1 MKYIFTLVCI
11 CTALWAC
18 NEPAKK
24 TEAPKTPVK
33 AAPAGFYDGQRITGL
48 YMGDFGGS
56 PIYITINYAKDR
68 NIAGYNTHKG
78 LRRNLS
84 GELEKDGNGW
94 LLKLR
99 EPGDHPFDGV
109 FTIRFNDNFSE
120 GKGNWQPAH
129 ADSLSEKDFVLKRYE
144 QDKSGKGLQGGYYTA
159 EHADILLEDDG
170 SCVLQYYP
178 EVSPGVYAE
187 QLLIVRGTWSS
198 KGDTAHVSWQLNEQ
212 FGKRQSTFIYYSSA
226 TEDDYYEERLE
237 GEGFK
242 FTVPL

>member
-1 MKYIFTLVCI
+1 MKYIFTLFCI

-24 TEAPKTPVK
+24 TGARETPVK
-33 AAPAGFYDGQRITGL
+33 AAPAGFYNGQQLTGL

-120 GKGNWQPAH
+120 GKGNWQPLQ
-129 ADSLSEKDFVLKRYE
+129 ADSLSEKDFVLKRYKI
-144 QDKSGKGLQGGYYTA
+144 DDSGEGLQGYYST
-159 EHADILLEDDG
+159 EHADIFFDTDG
-170 SCVLQYYP
+170 SCLLQYYP
-178 EVSPGVYAE
+178 ETSPGVYAE
-187 QLLIVRGTWSS
+187 QLQAVRGTWTS
-198 KGDTAHVSWQLNEQ
+198 KGDTAYVSWQLNEH
-212 FGKRQSTFIYYSSA
+212 FGQRQSTFRYFRSA
-226 TEDDYYEERLE
+226 DSERTFEDSLV
-237 GEGFK
+237 GAGFT
-242 FTVPL
+242 FTLPF

>member
-1 MKYIFTLVCI
+1 MKYIFTLLCI
-11 CTALWAC
+11 CAALWAC

-24 TEAPKTPVK
+24 TEAPKTAAK
-33 AAPAGFYDGQRITGL
+33 AAPVNSDNGHQLTGL

-68 NIAGYNTHKG
+68 NVAGYNTHKG

-109 FTIRFNDNFSE
+109 FTIRFNENFSE
-120 GKGNWQPAH
+120 GKSNWQPLQ
-129 ADSLSEKDFVLKRYE
+129 ADSLHEKDFVLKKYE
-144 QDKSGKGLQGGYYTA
+144 ANKNGEGLQGYYTT
-159 EHADILLEDDG
+159 EHADILLDEDG

-178 EVSPGVYAE
+178 EVSAGVYAE
-187 QLLIVRGTWSS
+187 QLLVVRGTWSS
-198 KGDTAHVSWQLNEQ
+198 KKDTVQVSWQFNEQ
-212 FGKRQSTFIYYSSA
+212 FGKRESTFIYYH
-226 TEDDYYEERLE
+226 TDREDDYSEDRLE

-242 FTVPL
+242 FTIPL